1 MGVTVNVKRRELR
14 NILKDSTALDLAAE
28 SQVFEVLN
36 LVDLENSKAFDG
48 NRLGDNIICHPN
60 S

>member
-14 NILKDSTALDLAAE
+14 NILKDSTALDLATE

-36 LVDLENSKAFDG
+36 LVDLENSKVFDG